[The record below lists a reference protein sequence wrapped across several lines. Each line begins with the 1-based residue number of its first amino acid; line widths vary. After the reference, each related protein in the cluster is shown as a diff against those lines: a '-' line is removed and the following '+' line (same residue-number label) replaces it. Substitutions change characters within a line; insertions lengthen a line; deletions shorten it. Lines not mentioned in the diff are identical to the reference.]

1 MSTGLSKFGACGTK
15 SRQKLVEMPHFCLP
29 TGPKSVGAEM
39 KVEQKQRKMKKC
51 STAESKIVP
60 RGDESRTKTE
70 KNEKMFYRGV
80 QNRAAR
86 R

>member
-1 MSTGLSKFGACGTK
+1 MSD
-15 SRQKLVEMPHFCLP
+15 FCLP
-29 TGPKSVGAEM
+29 DSPKSARAEL

-60 RGDESRTKTE
+60 RGAESRTKTE

-86 R
+86 S